1 MDISLISNSALR
13 VAIQRNLVS
22 FPSQIPTL
30 MKRPNGDSQERMA
43 QLYFV
48 LGWTVRSLCERYRLS
63 KAMVQKVLSEWRV
76 RAVAAGYIQDIHPE
90 ALDALVQI
98 RDEADAPLPC
108 TRRGAGRRRRDLAPR
123 GQPQRRVPCEPL
135 LVRHGSDPV
144 LRTSPLRGKTRID
157 SPAGG

>member
-98 RDEADAPLPC
+98 RDEADAPLPG
-108 TRRGAGRRRRDLAPR
+108 RAEAPDAGVAT
-123 GQPQRRVPCEPL
+123 L
-135 LVRHGSDPV
+135 L
-144 LRTSPLRGKTRID
+144 
-157 SPAGG
+157 PAVSRSVASHASLF